1 MCKKFRSDCRVLLH
15 PELVEMNANK
25 VVIRTISLRKV
36 LFVKFANRRI
46 VIFLFDLLT

>member
-1 MCKKFRSDCRVLLH
+1 MCKKFRSDCRVFLH

-36 LFVKFANRRI
+36 LFGEVCK
-46 VIFLFDLLT
+46 